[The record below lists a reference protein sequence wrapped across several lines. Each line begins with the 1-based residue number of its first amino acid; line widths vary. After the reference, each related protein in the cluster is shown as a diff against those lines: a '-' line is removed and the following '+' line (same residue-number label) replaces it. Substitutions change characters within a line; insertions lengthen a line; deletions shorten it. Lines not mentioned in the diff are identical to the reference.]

1 MIAIGWV
8 LLAYFLGS
16 LPFAVWVARL
26 RGRNVLREGSGN
38 PGALNVRR
46 VAGWSA
52 GLAVLLLDIGKGL
65 AAVALPWWRHAPWT
79 LVMAAGVAVVAGHCF
94 SPFLKF
100 RGGRGIATSGGVLL
114 LISPMAM
121 LGILALGA
129 VLMAIARKPEPAA
142 LAMIFTTPLFLW
154 AFEQSP
160 ALNHDGS
167 GPAYLV
173 FSLALVA
180 VVALKH
186 GEEFGMLREALGRAF
201 KKP

>member
-1 MIAIGWV
+1 MIALGWV

-26 RGRNVLREGSGN
+26 RGKNVLREGSGN

-46 VAGWSA
+46 VAGWRA
-52 GLAVLLLDIGKGL
+52 GSAVLLLDMAKGL
-65 AAVALPWWRHAPWT
+65 AAVALPWWRNAPWT

-94 SPFLKF
+94 SPFLKL

-114 LISPMAM
+114 LLSPATM
-121 LGILALGA
+121 LSSLALGGL
-129 VLMAIARKPEPAA
+129 LMALTRRPEPAA
-142 LAMIFTTPLFLW
+142 LAKIFSTPLLLW

-160 ALNHDGS
+160 AH
-167 GPAYLV
+167 LV

-180 VVALKH
+180 VVAAKH
-186 GEEFGMLREALGRAF
+186 GEEFGMLWQALRRAF
-201 KKP
+201 QKR

>member
-1 MIAIGWV
+1 MMVAVGWV
-8 LLAYFLGS
+8 ALAYFLGS

-26 RGRNVLREGSGN
+26 RGKNVLREGSGN

-46 VAGWSA
+46 VAGWRA
-52 GLAVLLLDIGKGL
+52 GLAVLLLDMAKGL

-79 LVMAAGVAVVAGHCF
+79 LVMITGVAVVAGHCF

-100 RGGRGIATSGGVLL
+100 RGGRGIATTGGVLL
-114 LISPMAM
+114 LISPLAM

-129 VLMAIARKPEPAA
+129 VLMALARRPEPAA
-142 LAMIFTTPLFLW
+142 LAMIFATPLFLW

-160 ALNHDGS
+160 T
-167 GPAYLV
+167 YLV

-180 VVALKH
+180 VVAAKH
-186 GEEFGMLREALGRAF
+186 SEEFGMLRQALRRAF
-201 KKP
+201 RKH

>member
-100 RGGRGIATSGGVLL
+100 RGGRGIATSGGMLL
-114 LISPMAM
+114 LISPLAM
-121 LGILALGA
+121 LGILALGTL
-129 VLMAIARKPEPAA
+129 LMALARRPEPAA
-142 LAMIFTTPLFLW
+142 LAMIFATPLFLW

-160 ALNHDGS
+160 A
-167 GPAYLV
+167 YLV
-173 FSLALVA
+173 FSVALVA
-180 VVALKH
+180 VVAAKH
-186 GEEFGMLREALGRAF
+186 GEEFAMLRQALRRAF
-201 KKP
+201 QKR